1 MMFTRGL
8 PDIDKRD
15 ELFWLSYNQ
24 VMESARIIAERRG
37 KEYNRFCS
45 VLDYYPQGVS
55 MSALWP
61 LHTKCLRLE
70 QIVRGIEARGGLSDH
85 DQPEALETV
94 RDLINYASHV
104 YGLIASEQEEEIP
117 F

>member
-1 MMFTRGL
+1 MFTREL
-8 PDIDKRD
+8 PDVDRRNK
-15 ELFWLSYNQ
+15 LFWEGYDK
-24 VMESARIIAERRG
+24 VMKAARAVTEQRG
-37 KEYNRFCS
+37 EEYNRFCS
-45 VLDYYPQGVS
+45 VVDYYPKGVS
-55 MSALWP
+55 EASLWP

-85 DQPEALETV
+85 DQPDALETV

-104 YGLIASEQEEEIP
+104 YGLIVSEQEEEIP